1 VKIYEYLLDVRKRR
15 GAGLMVLLDPDRH
28 NEEVI
33 ERRALE
39 AQKAGCDALLIGS
52 SLLTTGNF
60 DSVVQR
66 VKKSVTVP
74 VILFPGGLQQISA
87 HADAVLFLSLLSG
100 RNPQYLIGDHVQAAP
115 IIQKMGLEPI
125 PTGYILIESG
135 TVSTVQYISDTSPIP
150 RDKLDIAQAHALA
163 GQYLGMK
170 LIYLEGGS
178 GAKYSVPEAMIQA
191 VRETVTLPLV
201 VGGGI
206 RSPEEAQGKIK
217 AGADWVVVGNILE
230 QQPPGSSLMKEIVDA
245 VHKS

>member
-1 VKIYEYLLDVRKRR
+1 MKIYEYLLDVRKRR

-28 NEEVI
+28 DEKVI

-52 SLLTTGNF
+52 SLLTTSNF
-60 DSVVQR
+60 DNMVQC
-66 VKKSVTVP
+66 VKKSVKVP
-74 VILFPGGLQQISA
+74 VILFPGGLQQLSA

-135 TVSTVQYISDTSPIP
+135 TVSTVQYISDTNPIP
-150 RDKLDIAQAHALA
+150 RDKLDIAKAHALA

-178 GAKYSVPEAMIQA
+178 GAKYSVPEDLIQA

-206 RSPEEAQGKIK
+206 RSPKDAQNKIK
-217 AGADWVVVGNILE
+217 SGADWVVIGNILE
-230 QQPPGSSLMKEIVDA
+230 QQPPGSSLMKEIADS
-245 VHKS
+245 VHIK

>member
-1 VKIYEYLLDVRKRR
+1 
-15 GAGLMVLLDPDRH
+15 MVLLDPDRH
-28 NEEVI
+28 DAKVI
-33 ERRALE
+33 ERRAQE
-39 AQKAGCDALLIGS
+39 AQKSGCDALLIGS
-52 SLLTTGNF
+52 SLLTSSNF

-66 VKKSVTVP
+66 VKRSVEVP
-74 VILFPGGLQQISA
+74 VILFPGGLQQLSA

-115 IIQKMGLEPI
+115 IIQKMGIEPI
-125 PTGYILIESG
+125 PTGYLLIESG

-178 GAKYSVPEAMIQA
+178 GAKWSVPEDMIQA
-191 VRETVTLPLV
+191 VRETVTLPIM

-206 RSPEEAQGKIK
+206 RSPEEAQGKIT
-217 AGADWVVVGNILE
+217 AGADWVVIGNILE
-230 QQPPGSSLMKEIVDA
+230 KQPPGSSLMSEIA
-245 VHKS
+245 TAIHTS